1 MCDQDA
7 KGQNKKTDHW
17 ALLGLPSSQAIPKH
31 QTNETVAAKPLQV
44 YAALA
49 KQRGLLAPWQ
59 NRLFA
64 AHVSARLFQTN

>member
-7 KGQNKKTDHW
+7 KGQTKTTDHW
-17 ALLGLPSSQAIPKH
+17 APLGLPSSLAIPRH

-49 KQRGLLAPWQ
+49 KQRGLMAP
-59 NRLFA
+59 
-64 AHVSARLFQTN
+64 